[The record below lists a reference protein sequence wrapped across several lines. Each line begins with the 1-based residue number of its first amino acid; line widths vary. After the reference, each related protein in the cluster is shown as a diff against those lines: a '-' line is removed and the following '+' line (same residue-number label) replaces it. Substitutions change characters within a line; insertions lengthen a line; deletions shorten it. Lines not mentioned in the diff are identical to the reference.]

1 MASFKNEPLFSKGIL
16 NAEFFDIA
24 TDNLI
29 GYSQYVTNFALNG
42 TVNNGE
48 VEGGVGNGLI
58 MVIPDTAR
66 LNVTA
71 QTADTTLETMGLP
84 IGATVTGNG
93 VVETVIGVAASGSSL
108 SLTGAVAPLGGE
120 NVVCYVLT
128 STGSDRAA
136 VEAASGTAYQVD
148 DSGNV
153 VGFNAVSGN
162 TYCVKYFTQNSSALQ
177 LNIPALFSGKVC
189 RAHFAVN
196 LYAKKAGSDVMES
209 SVVAIRHYYFPYYYF
224 TAGLQDSASQTTPGT
239 TDLSGMCLTYEEA
252 ITNGSCAN
260 VGAQR
265 YGFIVDEYLGTNSST
280 ANVDGLYFIGLGAG
294 ATIAV
299 SENLT
304 LPLKY
309 SVSNVLVNISDMSA
323 VTINSSATGTA
334 SVSGNVVTGVA
345 AGTAT
350 ITATVTNSRTGVT
363 YTDTVTVT
371 VTSA

>member
-48 VEGGVGNGLI
+48 VEGGVGNGLV

-93 VVETVIGVAASGSSL
+93 VVETVIGVAATGSSL

-136 VEAASGTAYQVD
+136 VEAASGTAYRVD
-148 DSGNV
+148 DSGTV

-209 SVVAIRHYYFPYYYF
+209 SVVAIRHYYFPYYFF

-309 SVSNVLVNISDMSA
+309 SVNNVLVNISDMSA
-323 VTINSSATGTA
+323 VTISSSATGTA

-350 ITATVTNSRTGVT
+350 ITATVTNSRTGVS

-371 VTSA
+371 VT

>member
-24 TDNLI
+24 TDNLV
-29 GYSQYVTNFALNG
+29 GYSQYVTNFGLNG

-84 IGATVTGNG
+84 IGASVHGDG
-93 VVETVIGVAASGSSL
+93 VVETVIGVAATGDTL
-108 SLTGAVAPLGGE
+108 TLTGAVAPLGGE

-128 STGSDRAA
+128 STGSDKAT
-136 VEAASGTAYQVD
+136 VESGSGTAYQVD
-148 DSGNV
+148 ESGNV
-153 VGFNAVSGN
+153 TGFTAISGN
-162 TYCVKYFTQNSSALQ
+162 TYCVKYFVQNSSALQ
-177 LNIPALFSGKVC
+177 LDIPALFSGKVC

-209 SVVAIRHYYFPYYYF
+209 SVVAIRHYYFPYYFF

-252 ITNGSCAN
+252 ITSGSCAN

-280 ANVDGLYFIGLGAG
+280 SNIDGIYFVGVGAG
-294 ATIAV
+294 VNVGAEDSLA
-299 SENLT
+299 
-304 LPLKY
+304 LPIKY
-309 SVSNVLVNISDMSA
+309 SVNNVLTNISDMSA
-323 VTINSSATGTA
+323 VTFSSSAEAVAT
-334 SVSGNVVTGVA
+334 VSGNVVTGVSS
-345 AGTAT
+345 GTAV

-363 YTDTVTVT
+363 YTDTVSVT
-371 VTSA
+371 VA